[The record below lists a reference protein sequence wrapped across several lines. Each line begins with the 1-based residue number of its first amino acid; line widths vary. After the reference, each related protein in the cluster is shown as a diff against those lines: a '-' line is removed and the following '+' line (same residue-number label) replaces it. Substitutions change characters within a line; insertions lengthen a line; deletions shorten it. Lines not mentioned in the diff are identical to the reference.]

1 MFPALLGSIG
11 SSLLGSVGSGLA
23 SGLLGAVG
31 GNKAAQG
38 AQAASKLQQ
47 EAANKAYEGG
57 LYKPYGVTSG
67 LGTASFSDDG
77 QSSFS
82 LDPRYQAQQNQML
95 GLGASAFGQAA
106 GDYDQLA
113 DEYYNRQRAL
123 GAGSRDAEA
132 IALRNRM
139 FGEGNTGLRVGSEA
153 LGLGSGGMLS
163 PAGAEFAQAF
173 AAQDSQDR
181 YNAMQASQA
190 QRQADIGIGQS
201 MLSNAMGL
209 DQAGLAQQEL
219 GGMFGNYRSSA
230 ANAAGGNLVS
240 GMGGAA
246 GSTGEAGL
254 ARSGQWTGLGESLF
268 DRKDDANKLAN
279 TMRVNQM
286 KADPTYKALSNVSS
300 SGYNR

>member
-1 MFPALLGSIG
+1 MFPAILGSIG

-23 SGLLGAVG
+23 SGLLGAIG

-38 AQAASKLQQ
+38 AQAASRMQQ
-47 EAANKAYEGG
+47 EAASKAYEGG

-67 LGTASFSDDG
+67 LGTASFTDDG
-77 QSSFS
+77 QASFS

-95 GLGASAFGQAA
+95 GLGSAAFGQAA

-113 DEYYNRQRAL
+113 DEYYNRQREL

-139 FGEGNTGLRVGSEA
+139 FGEGTTGLRVGGEA
-153 LGLGSGGMLS
+153 LGLGSQGMFS
-163 PAGAEFAQAF
+163 PAGTEFAQAF
-173 AAQDSQDR
+173 AAQDAQDR

-190 QRQADIGIGQS
+190 QRQTDLNIGQS
-201 MLSNAMGL
+201 LLSNAMGL

-219 GGMFGNYRSSA
+219 GGMFGNYRSAA

-240 GMGGAA
+240 GMSGAA
-246 GSTGEAGL
+246 SATGNAGL

-268 DRKDDANKLAN
+268 DRREDAKKIA
-279 TMRVNQM
+279 QF
-286 KADPTYKALSNVSS
+286 KSDPTYQALSNVSS